1 MFNLIGLGVVKVV
14 DLDRFVADVAQ
25 KLFSFGFGLRNVVIE
40 ELLPRDELL
49 IAGAP
54 LLFETLEE
62 FLVFFV

>member
-25 KLFSFGFGLRNVVIE
+25 KLFSFSFGLRNVVIE